1 MAPAPIRVPPSP
13 GVSFIHRSAALTRRL
28 DPWFLALLAALG
40 LLPFAPFAVPIVAAL
55 ALAAASLPL
64 QIRLEARMPAWLAA
78 SVVTLAWTL
87 LAALPLLA
95 LAALLAPAVPRLAQT
110 QFDVEALVQAAVRAP
125 WVGSLLASHQD
136 ALRAWLAQ
144 NQPALLLQHHV
155 AEIRLVGEHVLG
167 LLVHALLALAIL
179 WVVLW
184 RREHV
189 AHALRSSLSRVVS
202 AELAQRVEHHG
213 LVATQ
218 ATIVGSVGLAVWDTL
233 LSAPLF
239 AFTGMPRW
247 YAWSVAVGMLSVI
260 PAGTGVALVLAT
272 ALLVTQGHLL
282 SGLLVL
288 ALGHVI
294 TLSGDVLVKPKL
306 IGAAGHAPF
315 LLVVLAIFG
324 GLATFGMVGLILGP
338 VLVLTARA
346 VVFEDD

>member
-1 MAPAPIRVPPSP
+1 M
-13 GVSFIHRSAALTRRL
+13 
-28 DPWFLALLAALG
+28 
-40 LLPFAPFAVPIVAAL
+40 PFVPFAVPIVAAL
-55 ALAAASLPL
+55 ALAAASVPL

-78 SVVTLAWTL
+78 STITLAWTL
-87 LAALPLLA
+87 LAALPLFA
-95 LAALLAPAVPRLAQT
+95 LGALLAPALPRLAQT
-110 QFDVEALVQAAVRAP
+110 HLDVDALTRAAVHAP

-136 ALRAWLAQ
+136 AVRSWLDQ
-144 NQPALLLQHHV
+144 NQPSLLLQHHV
-155 AEIRLVGEHVLG
+155 AEIRLVGEHVLN

-179 WVVLW
+179 WAVLW

-202 AELAQRVEHHG
+202 PALAERVEHHA
-213 LVATQ
+213 LRATQ
-218 ATIVGSVGLAVWDTL
+218 ATILGSVGLAVWDTL
-233 LSAPLF
+233 LSAPMF
-239 AFTGMPRW
+239 ALAGMPQW

-260 PAGTGVALVLAT
+260 PGGTGVALVLAA
-272 ALLVTQGHLL
+272 ALLVTQDHLL
-282 SGLLVL
+282 AGLAVL

-324 GLATFGMVGLILGP
+324 GLAMFGMVGLILGP

-346 VVFEDD
+346 VVFEND